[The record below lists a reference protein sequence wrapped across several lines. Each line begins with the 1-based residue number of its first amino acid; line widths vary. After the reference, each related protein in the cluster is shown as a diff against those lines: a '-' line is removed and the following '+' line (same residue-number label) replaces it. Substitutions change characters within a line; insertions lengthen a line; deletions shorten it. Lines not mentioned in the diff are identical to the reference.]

1 MNQGYLGTNL
11 NINCIIRDNVKV
23 DYAKLYYRVKGSD
36 DYKYV
41 DRINAND
48 KYSGIIP
55 AQELSLNGMEYYI
68 ETSDG
73 TNIIT
78 LGTKE
83 DPYQVTIKESSAVSY
98 LGDVDGNGI
107 IEAVDAMLVLQH
119 INGKRV
125 LVNDEFRRA
134 DLNGNGQLESFEALA
149 ILQYVN
155 GNRTTLE
162 V

>member
-1 MNQGYLGTNL
+1 M
-11 NINCIIRDNVKV
+11 
-23 DYAKLYYRVKGSD
+23 KGSEA
-36 DYKYV
+36 YKYV
-41 DRINAND
+41 DMVSAND
-48 KYSGIIP
+48 KYSGVVP
-55 AQELSLNGMEYYI
+55 AAELSTDGMEYYI
-68 ETSDG
+68 ETNDG
-73 TNIIT
+73 VNTIT

-83 DPYQVTIKESSAVSY
+83 SPYQVIIKESSAVSY

-125 LVNDEFRRA
+125 LVNDEFRRG
-134 DLNGNGQLESFEALA
+134 DLNGNGTLESFEALA

-155 GNRTTLE
+155 GNRTNLE